1 MSKLN
6 GKGPEDKGSGSG
18 RGLGNCHKNK
28 EQSTEQFHLGQGMGK
43 RRKAG
48 YNEIRNN

>member
-6 GKGPEDKGSGSG
+6 GKGPESQGSGSG

-28 EQSTEQFHLGQGMGK
+28 VQSTEQYHLGQGMGK
-43 RRKAG
+43 HRKDG
-48 YNEIRNN
+48 IIENLNE